1 VAEEKDTP
9 EPAPAPAAKKKVP
22 AIALVAVGA
31 ALGGAGVVFLAP
43 APAPVA
49 HGPTEPEIVSYE
61 HPDAMEF
68 TFNPQVKRGYK
79 TALVS
84 LKFVYEADRKLVEGD
99 AAHAGEGGAHDK
111 GAPEAAAPL
120 PPVPNAIRTYWNRA
134 TSRCYEVLSNQ
145 DVDTLT
151 SPDGKKYL
159 KRLLIDELGASLF
172 PDGQARV
179 VDVYLMKIFVQ

>member
-1 VAEEKDTP
+1 LAEDKDTQ
-9 EPAPAPAAKKKVP
+9 EPAPARKKGLP

-43 APAPVA
+43 KPEPVA
-49 HGPTEPEIVSYE
+49 HGPAQPEIVSYE

-99 AAHAGEGGAHDK
+99 AAAHIGNGQSDPN
-111 GAPEAAAPL
+111 APAALA
-120 PPVPNAIRTYWNRA
+120 PVPAAIKTYWNRA
-134 TSRCYEVLSNQ
+134 TSRCNEVLSAQ

-151 SPDGKKYL
+151 SPDGKRHL
-159 KRLLIDELGASLF
+159 KRLLIDELGASFF

-179 VDVYLMKIFVQ
+179 VDVYLMKTFVQ

>member
-1 VAEEKDTP
+1 VAEEKDTQEP
-9 EPAPAPAAKKKVP
+9 EPAKKKGLP

-43 APAPVA
+43 KPEPAP
-49 HGPTEPEIVSYE
+49 HGPAQPELVSYE
-61 HPDAMEF
+61 HPDPMEF

-99 AAHAGEGGAHDK
+99 AAHAADGGGGHDK
-111 GAPEAAAPL
+111 ADPKAAAPMA
-120 PPVPNAIRTYWNRA
+120 PVPSAIKTYWNRA

-145 DVDTLT
+145 DVETLT

-159 KRLLIDELGASLF
+159 KQLLIDEIGASLF
-172 PDGQARV
+172 PEGQARV